1 MANGK
6 SAIVL
11 LLVFSIHLRVD
22 WGVGIVLGAGNMLG
36 AWLATRFAANKGAVW
51 VRRFVIAVIL
61 VAAAQLL
68 GVFEWVGR
76 LL

>member
-1 MANGK
+1 
-6 SAIVL
+6 
-11 LLVFSIHLRVD
+11 
-22 WGVGIVLGAGNMLG
+22 
-36 AWLATRFAANKGAVW
+36 

-76 LL
+76 VL